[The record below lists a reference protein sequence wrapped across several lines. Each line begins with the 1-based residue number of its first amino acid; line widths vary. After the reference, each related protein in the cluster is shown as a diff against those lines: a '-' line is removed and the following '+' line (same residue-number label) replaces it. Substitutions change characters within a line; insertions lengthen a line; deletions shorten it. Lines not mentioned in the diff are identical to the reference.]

1 MQTKKKTKIK
11 QKIIVNY
18 VFITLK
24 WVELFK
30 WIDMNRKENRIKLV
44 LNKWYH
50 CVALIPIKM
59 KMKLCFWFYW
69 I

>member
-1 MQTKKKTKIK
+1 MKTKTK
-11 QKIIVNY
+11 TKRNKAKKIIVNY

-30 WIDMNRKENRIKLV
+30 WIDMNRNENRIKLV

-59 KMKLCFWFYW
+59 KCF
-69 I
+69 